1 MATRTSDMAK
11 LVARCRKAQ
20 WNVTAS
26 REGWIIRPP
35 NGGRQ
40 ISITRTGS
48 SDRRALD
55 NAIAMLNEAGLSQ
68 AEEKVKNEKLA
79 ANKARNAAAIRAA
92 EQKGAALAAKAPTPP
107 VSPYLTVDEEV
118 PLEWFVTAHPAP
130 WFRRVKMTV
139 DIAREL
145 IDNYNNDNRPIDP
158 KTVTHYRNIILA
170 GLWNLTH
177 QGGASNVKG
186 ITQDAQHRLLALLEA
201 NKIDPEITHLPFIW
215 SVGWPVENFALIDE
229 VRVRQARQLI
239 AKDGIKNAGTIQTC
253 VRLVHYMKDTN
264 PRTAMREKLPNTVVL
279 EFFGQA
285 EDEYK
290 DAVNW
295 AVSSRGKIR
304 GSIASALAA
313 GRFLLRRDNGYDNA
327 YVERFLSGVASGVY
341 PNTRQLLEDDDPRAT
356 FRKRLADADAKK
368 TPVTGMTQL
377 GMMITAWNNCV
388 RGKTPR
394 SLIFTEETPIPQILR
409 CQPGDGATPH
419 AFTEMIV

>member
-1 MATRTSDMAK
+1 
-11 LVARCRKAQ
+11 
-20 WNVTAS
+20 
-26 REGWIIRPP
+26 
-35 NGGRQ
+35 
-40 ISITRTGS
+40 
-48 SDRRALD
+48 
-55 NAIAMLNEAGLSQ
+55 
-68 AEEKVKNEKLA
+68 
-79 ANKARNAAAIRAA
+79 
-92 EQKGAALAAKAPTPP
+92 
-107 VSPYLTVDEEV
+107 
-118 PLEWFVTAHPAP
+118 
-130 WFRRVKMTV
+130 
-139 DIAREL
+139 
-145 IDNYNNDNRPIDP
+145 
-158 KTVTHYRNIILA
+158 
-170 GLWNLTH
+170 
-177 QGGASNVKG
+177 
-186 ITQDAQHRLLALLEA
+186 
-201 NKIDPEITHLPFIW
+201 
-215 SVGWPVENFALIDE
+215 
-229 VRVRQARQLI
+229 
-239 AKDGIKNAGTIQTC
+239 
-253 VRLVHYMKDTN
+253 MKDTN